1 MRSKEKEATK
11 AKRMLK
17 LWADNMRREREET
30 DRCKTELMGYT
41 QMDFKYWIGKFLFHF
56 GTVLLAIC
64 AAQVLFRC
72 FS

>member
-1 MRSKEKEATK
+1 MDHEMEL

-41 QMDFKYWIGKFLFHF
+41 QMDFKYWIGRFLFHF

-64 AAQVLFRC
+64 VAKILFRC
-72 FS
+72 LS